1 MAKEYPS
8 YLLGLRYW
16 RYLLA
21 ILLHIIAASAN
32 AQDWSFDP
40 RLSIGGEIDDNAQLT
55 TRTDDVVE
63 LNGLLLEAMADIGYE
78 SESTTFLLTPLIQDR
93 SYADDPVFDS
103 TMIDVW
109 MRYRFDSPR
118 NTWRFDAWYNEDTV
132 RRAERADAA
141 LSVDDPDFIPDDDT
155 GLVQLRGDRRKLVL
169 RPVWA
174 FDWSNKSTSVVRFNY
189 RDVTYEDVL
198 ILSDYIDMQLM
209 LDYRLDISQK
219 TTGFVAG
226 TSRHYEADQV
236 LGEFDTNALNVGF
249 ETLLSPTLRIR
260 ARIGAE
266 NVKSPVTG
274 LDETR
279 PIGELTFIRRL
290 ETIRLLAQY
299 RRTVTSSG
307 SGRMSS
313 RDAFNLNFTRLLG
326 ERFDAG
332 FGVRA
337 YSTDPIA
344 LQPDAD
350 RFGRNYLQLTAVF
363 SWNITRKF
371 AFRTM
376 YRYTWVDRE
385 ILGET
390 ANSNQV
396 MVWFD
401 FRPMGIRQDR

>member
-1 MAKEYPS
+1 LS
-8 YLLGLRYW
+8 YW
-16 RYLLA
+16 RYLPAVLLA
-21 ILLHIIAASAN
+21 LVYAPVY

-40 RLSIGGEIDDNAQLT
+40 LLSIGGEIDDNAQLT

-63 LNGLLLEAMADIGYE
+63 LTGLLLEAAADIGYR
-78 SESTTFLLTPLIQDR
+78 SEATDFVFTPLIQDR
-93 SYADDPVFDS
+93 SYADDPDFDS
-103 TMIDVW
+103 TMIDAL
-109 MRYRFDSPR
+109 MRYEFSSPR
-118 NTWRFDAWYNEDTV
+118 NTWRFDAWYNQDTV
-132 RRAERADAA
+132 RRAERADAD
-141 LSVDDPDFIPDDDT
+141 LGVDDPDFIPDDDT

-174 FDWSNKSTSVVRFNY
+174 FDWSDKSTSVVRLNY

-198 ILSDYIDMQLM
+198 FLSDYIDMQLM
-209 LDYRLDISQK
+209 LDYRLDFSRK

-226 TSRHYEADQV
+226 TARHYEADQV
-236 LGEFDTNALNVGF
+236 LGEFDSNALNVGF
-249 ETLLSPTLRIR
+249 ESLLSPTLRVR
-260 ARIGAE
+260 ARVGAE
-266 NVKSPVTG
+266 NVKSPISG

-307 SGRMSS
+307 GGRMST

-337 YSTDPIA
+337 YSTKPIA
-344 LQPDAD
+344 LLPGEDL
-350 RFGRNYLQLTAVF
+350 FGRDYLQLTALF
-363 SWNITRKF
+363 NWNITRKF

-376 YRYTWVDRE
+376 YRYTWVDRK
-385 ILGET
+385 ILGES

-396 MVWFD
+396 MIWLD
-401 FRPMGIRQDR
+401 FRPMGIRDDR